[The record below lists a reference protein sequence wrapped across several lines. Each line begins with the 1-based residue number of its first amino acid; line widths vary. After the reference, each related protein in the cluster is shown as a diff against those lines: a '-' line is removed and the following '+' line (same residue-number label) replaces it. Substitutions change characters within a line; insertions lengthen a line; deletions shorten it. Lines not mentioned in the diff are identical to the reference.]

1 METLRVGRMG
11 RIAPPVPERCCGMSA
26 VVACGKR
33 EKILLAARFFPVLPR
48 SARMGLEPPNP

>member
-1 METLRVGRMG
+1 
-11 RIAPPVPERCCGMSA
+11 MSA

-48 SARMGLEPPNP
+48 SARMGLEPLNP